1 MPILPGVSS
10 FFDSAFRAF
19 RRYRRWVAAV
29 LTVIAVAAGLSTL
42 SSAAADG
49 RPTVVAARP
58 IPSGTVIS
66 EADLTLVRLPAS
78 AVPEEAFSHPDQ
90 VVGRQ
95 ALSEIA
101 VRTVIGEPELLSDEL
116 TGTTGMLKLPV
127 HFSDS
132 AAVSLL
138 RSGQHIDI
146 FGPTGSAGGF
156 ALVATN
162 IAVLAIPQPDQ
173 GGAWSGDGAAL
184 VVVEVNPEQAAAIS
198 AASSSTSLSFALR

>member
-1 MPILPGVSS
+1 MSS
-10 FFDSAFRAF
+10 FFDSAFRVF

-42 SSAAADG
+42 NSATADG
-49 RPTVVAARP
+49 RPTVVAAHP
-58 IPSGTVIS
+58 IPSGTVIG
-66 EADLTLVRLPAS
+66 EADLTVVRLPAS
-78 AVPEEAFSHPDQ
+78 ALPEGAFSQPDQ
-90 VVGRQ
+90 LVGRQ
-95 ALSEIA
+95 TLGEIA
-101 VRTVIGEPELLSDEL
+101 ARTVVREPELLSDDL
-116 TGTTGMLKLPV
+116 TSTTGMLKLPV

-156 ALVATN
+156 ALVAAN
-162 IAVLAIPQPDQ
+162 IAVLAVPQPDQ
-173 GGAWSGDGAAL
+173 GGPWSGDGAAL

>member
-1 MPILPGVSS
+1 MSILPGVSS
-10 FFDSAFRAF
+10 FFDSAFRVF

-42 SSAAADG
+42 SSATADG
-49 RPTVVAARP
+49 RPTVVAAHP
-58 IPSGTVIS
+58 IPSGTVIG
-66 EADLTLVRLPAS
+66 EADLTVVRLPAS
-78 AVPEEAFSHPDQ
+78 ALPEGAFSQPDQ
-90 VVGRQ
+90 LVGRQ
-95 ALSEIA
+95 TLGEIA
-101 VRTVIGEPELLSDEL
+101 ARTVVREPELLSDDL

-146 FGPTGSAGGF
+146 FGPTGSASGF
-156 ALVATN
+156 ALVAAN
-162 IAVLAIPQPDQ
+162 IAVLAVPQPDQ
-173 GGAWSGDGAAL
+173 GGPWSGDGAAL